1 MLKWSLTVDHRGPSS
16 GEDENQLFSISS
28 GVGTGSYA
36 GEGRKPNMAIS
47 SGTDCMF
54 FPKNYYS

>member
-1 MLKWSLTVDHRGPSS
+1 MLKWSLTFEHRGPSS

-28 GVGTGSYA
+28 GVGTGSYSC
-36 GEGRKPNMAIS
+36 EGRKAKMTQS

-54 FPKNYYS
+54 FP